1 MCNAEEYLGRIEL
14 LDSQIND
21 RWEDLQ
27 RLYSMRTK
35 MTTIFSMAPAHG
47 SGSKSNVEDLTI
59 KIMQMEVELNRKID
73 AFIDYKAEVM
83 NLLEQLNDAKQ
94 SKLLHKIYFDYMD
107 IEDLAYEM
115 GKCTKTI
122 EKRRDEALQK
132 VAVLLLHRKEAG
144 GEIAV
149 NKDG

>member
-1 MCNAEEYLGRIEL
+1 MCNAEKYLGKIEL

-59 KIMQMEVELNRKID
+59 KILQMEVELNRKID
-73 AFIDYKAEVM
+73 AFIDYKADVM
-83 NLLEQLNDAKQ
+83 NLLEMLNDAKQ
-94 SKLLHKIYFDYMD
+94 SKLLHRIYFDYMD
-107 IEDLAYEM
+107 IEDIAYEM

-122 EKRRDEALQK
+122 EKRQNEALQA
-132 VAVLLLHRKEAG
+132 VAVLLADRKETG
-144 GEIAV
+144 GGNAV
-149 NKDG
+149 NNVS

>member
-35 MTTIFSMAPAHG
+35 MTTIFSMAPSHG

-73 AFIDYKAEVM
+73 AFIDYKADVM
-83 NLLEQLNDAKQ
+83 NLLEMLNDAKQ
-94 SKLLHKIYFDYMD
+94 SKLLHKIYFDYMS
-107 IEDLAYEM
+107 IEDIAYEM
-115 GKCTKTI
+115 GLSVKTI
-122 EKRRDEALQK
+122 ENRQKEALQA
-132 VAVLLLHRKEAG
+132 VAVLLADRKKSG